1 MYKKLIFLIL
11 FLIVSCDNKPSY
23 EKAKTVLRSVNGGCS
38 DDLIESQIL
47 PSENPMNTVWLD
59 IVRNTETVLEAANA
73 MAGTEWGKEL
83 LKLEGTNP
91 SLEEMEDALDRQY
104 YANALKTSKS
114 KDSNI
119 QLMKYYI

>member
-1 MYKKLIFLIL
+1 MKRQKLY
-11 FLIVSCDNKPSY
+11 CH
-23 EKAKTVLRSVNGGCS
+23 SVNGGCS

-47 PSENPMNTVWLD
+47 PSENPMNTAWLD
-59 IVRNTETVLEAANA
+59 IVRNTETVAEAANA
-73 MAGTEWGKEL
+73 MSGTEWGKEL

-104 YANALKTSKS
+104 YANALKISKS

-119 QLMKYYI
+119 HLMKYTLELK